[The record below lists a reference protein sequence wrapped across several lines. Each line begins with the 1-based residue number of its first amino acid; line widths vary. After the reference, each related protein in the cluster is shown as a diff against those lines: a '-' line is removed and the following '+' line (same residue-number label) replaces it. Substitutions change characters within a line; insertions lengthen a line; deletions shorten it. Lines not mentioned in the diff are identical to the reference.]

1 MISQSI
7 FYSKP
12 PLIIR
17 VKQALLALALC
28 GMSMS
33 VVAENRWVTD
43 EFEVMLRS
51 GTSTKQ
57 SIVRQLRSGTQVE
70 YLDED
75 KEAGYTKV
83 RLGSGTEGWV
93 LTRYLKRNPTASL
106 QLPDAQAKLAKSESV
121 TKELRRELAEVKK
134 DRQQLQ
140 SQVQDLQSNN
150 SSTQKQLERVTTL
163 SADTIKVDDQN
174 RQLKIRLSESELQI
188 DELTADNVRLGSR
201 ADREWFLIGG
211 AVLVVGLLL
220 GLILPR
226 ISWKKKSSWSD
237 F

>member
-1 MISQSI
+1 LISQSI

>member
-1 MISQSI
+1 LFSQSI
-7 FYSKP
+7 FYSKSP
-12 PLIIR
+12 VITR
-17 VKQALLALALC
+17 VKQALLVLSLC
-28 GMSMS
+28 GMSLS
-33 VVAENRWVTD
+33 ALAENRWVTD
-43 EFEVMLRS
+43 EFEVMMRS

-75 KEAGYTKV
+75 KEAGYTQV

-93 LTRYLKRNPTASL
+93 LTRYLKRSPTAKL
-106 QLPDAQAKLAKSESV
+106 QLPDAQAKLAKIQSES
-121 TKELRRELAEVKK
+121 KELRRELADVKK
-134 DRQQLQ
+134 DRQRLQ
-140 SQVQDLQSNN
+140 NEMQELQSNN

-163 SADTIKVDDQN
+163 SSDTIKVDDQN
-174 RQLKIRLSESELQI
+174 RQLKLRISESDLQI
-188 DELTADNVRLGSR
+188 DELTADNTRLASR
-201 ADREWFLIGG
+201 AGREWFLIGG

>member
-93 LTRYLKRNPTASL
+93 LTRYLKRNPTARL

>member
-1 MISQSI
+1 MFSQSI
-7 FYSKP
+7 LFSKSP
-12 PLIIR
+12 VMTR
-17 VKQALLALALC
+17 VKQYLVALSLCAL
-28 GMSMS
+28 SMS
-33 VVAENRWVTD
+33 ALAENRWVTD

-93 LTRYLKRNPTASL
+93 LTRYLKRNPTARL

-150 SSTQKQLERVTTL
+150 SSTQKQLDRVTTL

>member
-1 MISQSI
+1 MT
-7 FYSKP
+7 
-12 PLIIR
+12 R
-17 VKQALLALALC
+17 VKQYLVALSLCAL
-28 GMSMS
+28 SMS
-33 VVAENRWVTD
+33 ALAENRWVTD

-75 KEAGYTKV
+75 KDAGYTKV

-93 LTRYLKRNPTASL
+93 LTRYLKRNPTARL

>member
-1 MISQSI
+1 MT
-7 FYSKP
+7 
-12 PLIIR
+12 R
-17 VKQALLALALC
+17 VKQYLVALSLCAL
-28 GMSMS
+28 SMS
-33 VVAENRWVTD
+33 ALAENRWVTD

-93 LTRYLKRNPTASL
+93 LTRYLKRNPTARL